1 MPGITT
7 RGTLDAVQSPGRVEE
22 SESMQKQRSSETAT
36 SVLRPTTPLDIGQQ
50 TQRQRIVDAMIES
63 CAEKTFA
70 ATTITDIVARAHIS
84 RTTFYK
90 QFDDKRACFDA
101 AVDYLMEEL
110 QGIAVAAQGPGDG
123 PADATRK
130 AVTAVVEALTARP
143 GLAQLLTGDAFAVDP
158 LVVGRYRKATI
169 PGLEA
174 VWARGNGGKKG
185 HTDPRLA
192 FGQAQVLILNQ
203 IASGK
208 PERFTEL
215 LPELVYL
222 AVNPF
227 GGHDEALKQA
237 RLARENGTTSAAR

>member
-1 MPGITT
+1 
-7 RGTLDAVQSPGRVEE
+7 
-22 SESMQKQRSSETAT
+22 MQEHRSSETAA

-50 TQRQRIVDAMIES
+50 TQRQRILDAIIES
-63 CAEKTFA
+63 SAEKTFA
-70 ATTITDIVARAHIS
+70 ATTITDIVARARIS

-90 QFDDKRACFDA
+90 HFADKRACFDA
-101 AVDYLMEEL
+101 AVGYCIEEL
-110 QGIAVAAQGPGDG
+110 KGVALAAQEPEDG
-123 PADATRK
+123 PAAATRK
-130 AVTAVVEALTARP
+130 AVTAVLETLTARP
-143 GLAQLLTGDAFAVDP
+143 GLAQLLTADAFAVDP

-174 VWARGNGGKKG
+174 LWASRNGGTKE

-208 PERFTEL
+208 PEHFTEL

-222 AVNPF
+222 AVSPF
-227 GGHDEALKQA
+227 GGHEEALKQA
-237 RLARENGTTSAAR
+237 RLARENEATGAAR